1 MIMSLR
7 RHPRDGLIVII
18 RTITRVAHD
27 YTLLLSK
34 LLLLS
39 SCNAPDNI
47 ILLGYRLWHIGTTAW
62 LTRCLWSAMTDHLCH
77 VIGRELSRSTTIL
90 YKHLWWPH
98 CDYSVDKLGDPVG
111 IWQLPTTSE
120 ALSYSVLHL

>member
-18 RTITRVAHD
+18 RTITGVAHNHP
-27 YTLLLSK
+27 LRLSK
-34 LLLLS
+34 LLLLGS
-39 SCNAPDNI
+39 YNTPDDL
-47 ILLGYRLWHIGTTAW
+47 ILLGCRLWHIRTMVRQ
-62 LTRCLWSAMTDHLCH
+62 TRCLWSAMTDHLSH

-90 YKHLWWPH
+90 CKPLWWPH
-98 CDYSVDKLGDPVG
+98 CDCSVDKECDLVSIGKLHVS
-111 IWQLPTTSE
+111 SE